1 VADANTCRRHCES
14 KHAQL
19 SRPLTHVHCR
29 VNTENGC
36 KKVSFV
42 SKLAG
47 DVATRKLKA
56 EQSQRIIDG
65 HLVERNWL
73 TEMLRIQTN
82 SFDKQPSNGW

>member
-1 VADANTCRRHCES
+1 
-14 KHAQL
+14 
-19 SRPLTHVHCR
+19 
-29 VNTENGC
+29 
-36 KKVSFV
+36 V

-82 SFDKQPSNGW
+82 CNPHVYTSTNEVAKARAFSALIGSPNG